1 MLPEFC
7 RQPFFDISS
16 PHDQKLTT
24 YDSPIESYYEV
35 DQIEVFEQL
44 QSDKYSPGN
53 EFIIYQQWG
62 PTRED
67 GGRPYFWLDIPTA
80 ERLASGISKGFTK
93 NLILVC
99 TMFEPGSIQRFTNV
113 LISNNSLGAPPSLD
127 LLGLFWYFS
136 GDDITD
142 EPENVDDIA
151 YVANKLNIK
160 RLSIL
165 TRDFNDE
172 CHDRLAENLKEN
184 KSLQYFSVFEN
195 DDSEQWPR
203 FPTPKIDAITNANR

>member
-1 MLPEFC
+1 MLSEFC
-7 RQPFFDISS
+7 RQPFFDVSS
-16 PHDQKLTT
+16 PHSQKLTT

-35 DQIEVFEQL
+35 DQIEVFKQL
-44 QSDKYSPGN
+44 QSDKYSLGN
-53 EFIIYQQWG
+53 EFIIFQQWG

-67 GGRPYFWLDIPTA
+67 GSRPYFWLDIPTA
-80 ERLASGISKGFTK
+80 ERLAKGVSKGFTK

-99 TMFEPGSIQRFTNV
+99 TMFEPGAIRRFTDV
-113 LISNNSLGAPPSLD
+113 LIGSNSLASPSLD

-142 EPENVDDIA
+142 EPENAEDIA
-151 YVANKLNIK
+151 YAVNRLNIR

-165 TRDFNDE
+165 SGAYDQA
-172 CHDRLAENLKEN
+172 CHDRLVESLRDN

-195 DDSEQWPR
+195 DDNGQWPR
-203 FPTPKIDAITNANR
+203 FSTPEIDTIINANR

>member
-7 RQPFFDISS
+7 RQPIFDVSS

-24 YDSPIESYYEV
+24 YDNPIESYYEV

-80 ERLASGISKGFTK
+80 ERLAKGVSKGFTK

-99 TMFEPGSIQRFTNV
+99 TMFEPGSIQRFTDALV
-113 LISNNSLGAPPSLD
+113 GSNSLAPPPLD

-151 YVANKLNIK
+151 YAVNKLNIK

-165 TRDFNDE
+165 TRAFNDE

-184 KSLQYFSVFEN
+184 KSLQYFCVFEN
-195 DDSEQWPR
+195 DDSEQWPP